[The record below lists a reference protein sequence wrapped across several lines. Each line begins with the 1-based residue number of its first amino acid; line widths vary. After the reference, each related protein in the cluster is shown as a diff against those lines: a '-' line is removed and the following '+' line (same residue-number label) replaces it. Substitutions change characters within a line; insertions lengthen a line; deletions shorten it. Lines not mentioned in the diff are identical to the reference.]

1 MTRTIPSFLIV
12 TLVILISSAAHSS
25 SVKQEILR
33 IAGETAALELG
44 FGTYH
49 LGKVL
54 TEEQKQKA
62 ETTPIDKALR
72 GTYKFKDEDLY
83 VVASLAE
90 DRILGLYKE
99 YPEISMDEL
108 KGIIGGL
115 MFDFGE
121 PTTMAHN
128 KLIYW
133 SYNKNGKISQDEF
146 EFARQNGGS
155 PSLVTVKFSSS
166 ELIDMDT
173 LSSKEA
179 EKKENEEKMTSAYVI
194 ISSDPLSKLFLA
206 QTEQADKK

>member
-1 MTRTIPSFLIV
+1 MTRTIALFLIV
-12 TLVILISSAAHSS
+12 TLVILINSAAQSS
-25 SVKQEILR
+25 SVKQEIKR

-54 TEEQKQKA
+54 TGEQKQKA
-62 ETTPIDKALR
+62 ESAPIDKALR

-99 YPEISMDEL
+99 YPDVTMEAL

-146 EFARQNGGS
+146 EFARQSGGS

-173 LSSKEA
+173 LSSKEV
-179 EKKENEEKMTSAYVI
+179 ERKENEEKMTSAYVI